1 MSTTIDE
8 RVVEMRF
15 DNKQF
20 ESNVS
25 TSMSTLKKLKE
36 SLKFTGATKGLEE
49 IDAASKRVNMSGL
62 GSAVDSVKA
71 KFSAMDVVAVTALAN
86 ITNQAV
92 NAGKRLISSLSV
104 DQISAGWN
112 KFGEKTTSVATL
124 VAQGNAIEDVNK
136 QLSLLNWFTDET
148 SYNFTDMVSNIAKF
162 TASGKGLEES
172 VTAMEGIAT
181 WAALSGQ
188 NAMTASRAMYQL
200 SQAMGAG
207 TMRREDYRSIQNAS
221 MDTME
226 FRENCIQA
234 AVALGTLKD
243 NGNGTYTS
251 MAKGAKK
258 TSFTIS
264 QFADNLTEGM
274 WLTSDVMMQ
283 VYTKYA
289 SAVNSIYEA
298 VEEKGFDNASQVLTE
313 IHDKADQ
320 LKTGTMTDAEAIDA
334 AIKELGYTLGD
345 GSLKFDHFGVK
356 AFEAAQQ
363 ARTFRDVID
372 SVKDAVSTGWMNTFE
387 KIFGDSEQATKM
399 WTMMANELWTTFAG
413 GGERRN
419 NILDQ
424 AMGSGWD
431 KLSERISDAGFEMDA
446 YESKVK
452 ELAKAGGADIDSLV
466 SKYGSLGDVFKNG
479 ALNVQYLKDA
489 LSGVGKKST
498 KVDAKA
504 LEGLDKIN
512 FSFTY
517 GHEGKNVERLQT
529 ALSAL
534 GYDLKKFGVNGK
546 FGSETYEA
554 LQKFQSDNGLK
565 VNGVV
570 DQKTLAALKEAVKTI
585 ETVGDASED
594 AKVNIDDLL
603 ESIARPSGRELL
615 FDTISNSLQLI
626 NGVLGAFR
634 DAWAEVFSEEGV
646 ASGLYNGLKAVK
658 EFTDGFFELDKEGNK
673 VLKNFDKLK
682 STFKGLISVL
692 DIVVSLVGGAVKF
705 VFQALGVVFGNFN
718 FNVLDATAGVGDFLV
733 MLSKTIKE
741 GEYIGKAF
749 GWLLKKVTTA
759 VKTLK
764 KWIGSLFGDI
774 KQSSAFRTIERA
786 SQKFSVALKLFREG
800 KIGVSELTVAVKKFL
815 GVINDAITPI
825 KNFTDTIRKWFEAFK
840 NLPSVQAFVKAV
852 NDISDAF
859 NKFFNGEI
867 DPAEFGVAL
876 GKALANLLKSI
887 PNIVKEV
894 ANGLWQTAKQI
905 ATDFLAGFQNGF
917 KTGIGGIINNIVEF
931 CLNFVSSFAE
941 ALGVQ
946 SPSWKAYQIVCDFF
960 QGAINAIGDML
971 GPVLK
976 ALEPVGEAIVKVFK
990 SFWSFI
996 TDENGDIEWGK
1007 LISGAITIESL
1018 LILSRFT
1025 KALDKFASAATSFS
1039 GIITGVTSLINELK
1053 LGIQR
1058 LSKSVARD
1066 FNMNALMKLAIAIGV
1081 LVASVVLIAKVG
1093 GDNYLSLWNAV
1104 GIIAALSIVL
1114 GILAI
1119 SLDKLAAVSIK
1130 WDKGPQIE
1138 GIKSGLIQIG
1148 IALLLV
1154 AAVVKV
1160 IGDMEPEQAKQGFK
1174 GLAAMTVGMIMFLKA
1189 IGEISAY
1196 AGDVSGFAKTMVGLG
1211 AAMLLMVIVIKM
1223 IAKLDPGDIIVGLA
1237 VMELFALFCIQ
1248 LGLANR
1254 AAGQYDS
1261 GSTFMKLAVSLGI
1274 MVFVMKMIR
1283 KLNPEDVI
1291 KGIVVMEAFSLMF
1304 IEMGIANRIAG
1315 SEAGKF
1321 GGTVASMSFSM
1332 LIMAGVLKILA
1343 KLDPADVDKGIHVM
1357 QKFLILLAEMI
1368 LISKIAG
1375 KETAKI
1381 ATNVIGM
1388 AIAIGLLVGVVYLLD
1403 QMKDVD
1409 MKKPLAVIAGLSACM
1424 AAMIWATRGASN
1436 VRQNII
1442 ALTTAVGVMAAAVV
1456 ALSFI
1461 EGKDLAK
1468 ATGALFS
1475 LMIAFALMTKMA
1487 SGISADD
1494 VSLKAVGWL
1503 LVLTGIVGIMT
1514 GIVIALSKLS
1524 DPKAAIANAAAVSLL
1539 VLTMAGVM
1547 RILSKTGDISKD
1559 VIKSLTPMILTV
1571 GAIAVILAILSS
1583 FPKAESMI
1591 ADAVALGILLNA
1603 LVSAMLIM
1611 GKAGKI
1617 SKTVSNQI
1625 GPLTLAIGG
1634 LAIVLGILSSFPK
1647 VESMITDAIALGI
1660 LLNAMATSMVIM
1672 GKAGRI
1678 SKTVTDQIGPMVFV
1692 IGGLAIVLGILSSFP
1707 KADSMIANAIALG
1720 ILLNALASAMVILG
1734 FVGPNAAN
1742 AVKPAM
1748 LMGVVLAEIA
1758 GVLVLLKI
1766 LDVSP
1771 SIETAASLS
1780 VLLLALSTACIIVSG
1795 IPSALAID
1803 GALGLAAFIGVMAA
1817 VVTAAGLLAK
1827 IPGFNDILADG
1838 GESLR
1843 LIGTAIGNFVGGIAG
1858 GVISGAGA
1866 AVISL
1871 LPTLGQALSEFMDGA
1886 QGFLDSASSVGSDV
1900 IKGAGYIAGAILAL
1914 SGAGFISGVLGM
1926 MSLGSGSLV
1935 GLGIQLAIFGLGA
1948 KKFTEAIDGIDSS
1961 SVEAAESMADMLL
1974 TLSKADLLSGITKI
1988 FGGQLDFSTMSANL
2002 ISFGEAVV
2010 SFSDTISG
2018 KIDVASVEAAT
2029 SAGNMLVALNEALP
2043 KKGGVVQKFF
2053 GESDLSEFATACSDF
2068 AECIF
2073 TINETLSQNDFEL
2086 QSDKI
2091 QKLTEAGMMFSDL
2104 NNAIPKNNGT
2114 LPKFLGT
2121 AELGAFGTA
2130 CSDFANCMFKINETL
2145 SQKDLKI
2152 QSDKL
2157 KQLTDAGDNFADLV
2171 NAIPKNKGTLPKFL
2185 GTAELGIFGEAC
2197 AAFATCMIGIN
2208 AAVSQEGFSVNLE
2221 AIDQLKQAGDKMNE
2235 LQGSL
2240 PKTGGGWEKI
2250 AGSQDIGD
2258 FGTKIGT
2265 FATAIVDF
2273 STNAAGLNTGAIGIA
2288 LSAAEQ
2294 IKEFISDLVG
2304 MDYSGVADFTG
2315 VGSGWA
2321 GADGPV
2327 YDIGKAISKLS
2338 SSLNGINTENITV
2351 ATDAAEKLKDLISG
2365 LVGFDTSGVELFKPE
2380 TIGTAIKSYSDNISD
2395 IDIEKIST
2403 SITCANRLKT
2413 FISGLIDLDSSGV
2426 ANFTPESIGDA
2437 LLAYNTQI
2445 DDIDNDKISS
2455 TITISNRL
2463 KTLISGLADLND
2475 SGVAKFKIVPIATNL
2490 KSYSASV
2497 AGVNASAVSSSV
2509 NAATELK
2516 TFIAGLAGLDTSG
2529 VETFEAAVASLSTL
2543 SIGPLVE
2550 SLSAASETMYTS
2562 GTAMIG
2568 MLVKAFNEG
2577 ASKVRISATKVVTTA
2592 KTRIE
2597 SEKGDFRTAGQTL
2610 ISSFASGLSSSDSTI
2625 SSNASAAAYNAVTGA
2640 RSHRSSMYTAGKYV
2654 LEGFINGLKDRDML
2668 HAIHDAGWKAGRL
2681 AVDSVNDGADNGSPS
2696 KATRQSGI
2704 YVGEGFVL
2712 GMESMYN
2719 NVRNSG
2725 TELGA
2730 SAIDGTRSAMSTLL
2744 DTLNTDMDMQPTIRP
2759 VVDLSDVRTGA
2770 AAVSGIFG
2778 NVQTVGVRSN
2788 LNAINLAMNSRSQNR
2803 GNDDIISA
2811 INKLGDGLANNRGDT
2826 YNFGDFTYD
2835 DGSNVANA
2843 VGELI
2848 RYAKIG
2854 RRV

>member
-148 SYNFTDMVSNIAKF
+148 SYNFTDMVANIAKF

-207 TMRREDYRSIQNAS
+207 VMRREDYRSIQNAS
-221 MDTME
+221 MDTKE

-419 NILDQ
+419 NVLDQ

-452 ELAKAGGADIDSLV
+452 ELAKAGGADIDGLV
-466 SKYGSLGDVFKNG
+466 SKYGSLEDVFKNG
-479 ALNVQYLKDA
+479 ALDTKYLKDA
-489 LSGVGKKST
+489 LSGLGKKST
-498 KVDAKA
+498 EASTEVASA
-504 LEGLDKIN
+504 IEKIKWQ
-512 FSFTY
+512 FAFGS
-517 GHEGKNVERLQT
+517 EGKSVENLQT
-529 ALSAL
+529 ALVGL
-534 GYDLKKFGVNGK
+534 GYNLDKHGVNGK
-546 FGSETYEA
+546 FGSET
-554 LQKFQSDNGLK
+554 Q
-565 VNGVV
+565 
-570 DQKTLAALKEAVKTI
+570 AALKAFQKDAGIAVTGIVDSKTLDALKKVATDVK
-585 ETVGDASED
+585 TVGDASED

-603 ESIARPSGRELL
+603 ESISRPSGRELL

-634 DAWAEVFSEEGV
+634 DAWAEIFSEEGV

-658 EFTDGFFELDKEGNK
+658 EFTDGFFELDEEGK
-673 VLKNFDKLK
+673 RVLKNVDKIK
-682 STFKGLISVL
+682 STFEGLIAVL
-692 DIVVSLVGGAVKF
+692 DIVASLIGGAVKF

-749 GWLLKKVTTA
+749 SWLLKKVTTA
-759 VKTLK
+759 VIALK

-774 KQSSAFRTIERA
+774 KKSSAFRTIEKA
-786 SQKFSVALKLFREG
+786 YQKFSVALKLFREG

-859 NKFFNGEI
+859 SKFFNGEI

-894 ANGLWQTAKQI
+894 ANSLWQTAKQI
-905 ATDFLAGFQNGF
+905 ATDFLAGFQNGL
-917 KTGIGGIINNIVEF
+917 KTGIGGIINSIVEF

-946 SPSWKAYQIVCDFF
+946 SPSWKAFQIMCDFI
-960 QGAINAIGDML
+960 QGAINGIKAML
-971 GPVLK
+971 GPLLK
-976 ALEPVGEAIVKVFK
+976 ALQPVGEAIVKVFK

-1018 LILSRFT
+1018 LILNRFT

-1053 LGIQR
+1053 LGIQS

-1066 FNMNALMKLAIAIGV
+1066 FNMNALMKLAIAIGI

-1104 GIIAALSIVL
+1104 GIIAALAVVL

-1119 SLDKLAAVSIK
+1119 SLDKLTAVSIK
-1130 WDKGPQIE
+1130 WDKGPQLE

-1174 GLAAMTVGMIMFLKA
+1174 GLAAMTVGMIIFLKA
-1189 IGEISAY
+1189 IGEISTY

-1332 LIMAGVLKILA
+1332 LLMAGVLKILA
-1343 KLDPADVDKGIHVM
+1343 KLDPTVVDKGIRVM
-1357 QKFLILLAEMI
+1357 QKFLVLLAEMI
-1368 LISKIAG
+1368 LISRMAG

-1442 ALTTAVGVMAAAVV
+1442 ALTTTIGVMAAAVV

-1487 SGISADD
+1487 SGISAEKINKKD
-1494 VSLKAVGWL
+1494 VGWL
-1503 LVLTGIVGIMT
+1503 IVLTGIVAIMAGI
-1514 GIVIALSKLS
+1514 IIALSKLS

-1539 VLTMAGVM
+1539 LLTMAGVM

-1559 VIKSLTPMILTV
+1559 VIKNLTPMILTV

-1603 LVSAMLIM
+1603 LASAMLIM

-1625 GPLTLAIGG
+1625 APLTLAIGG

-1647 VESMITDAIALGI
+1647 AESMITNAIALGI

-1678 SKTVTDQIGPMVFV
+1678 SKTVTDQIGPMVFA

-1734 FVGPNAAN
+1734 FVGPNTAM

-1748 LMGVVLAEIA
+1748 LMGVVLGEIA
-1758 GVLVLLKI
+1758 GVLILLKG
-1766 LDVSP
+1766 LDVNP
-1771 SIETAASLS
+1771 SIETALSLS
-1780 VLLLALSTACIIVSG
+1780 MLLIALSAACRIVSRV
-1795 IPSALAID
+1795 PSALAFD
-1803 GALGLAAFIGVMAA
+1803 GAVGLALFVGAMAA
-1817 VVTAAGLLAK
+1817 VVAALGHIYSDATNLVKGVEAL
-1827 IPGFNDILADG
+1827 G
-1838 GESLR
+1838 
-1843 LIGTAIGNFVGGIAG
+1843 LIGKAIGNFVGGIAG

-1866 AVISL
+1866 AIISL
-1871 LPTLGQALSEFMDGA
+1871 LPTLGQALSDFMDGA

-1935 GLGIQLAIFGLGA
+1935 GLGVQLAIFGLGA

-1988 FGGQLDFSTMSANL
+1988 FGGQLDFSTMSENL
-2002 ISFGEAVV
+2002 VSFGEAAV

-2043 KKGGVVQKFF
+2043 KKGGVAQKFF

-2091 QKLTEAGMMFSDL
+2091 QRLTEAGMMFSDL

-2171 NAIPKNKGTLPKFL
+2171 NAIPKNEGALPKFL
-2185 GTAELGIFGEAC
+2185 GTAELGTFGEAC
-2197 AAFATCMIGIN
+2197 AAFATCMIGVN
-2208 AAVSQEGFSVNLE
+2208 AAVSQDGFSVNLE
-2221 AIDQLKQAGDKMNE
+2221 AIDRLKQAGDKMNE
-2235 LQGSL
+2235 LQDSL
-2240 PKTGGGWEKI
+2240 PKTGGWWQEV

-2273 STNAAGLNTGAIGIA
+2273 STNASNLNTGAIDTA
-2288 LSAAEQ
+2288 LSTAE
-2294 IKEFISDLVG
+2294 KMKDLLTSLVG
-2304 MDYSGVADFTG
+2304 IDYSGVASFTG
-2315 VGSGWA
+2315 VGTGGF
-2321 GADGPV
+2321 GADGPIYKV
-2327 YDIGKAISKLS
+2327 GKAITAFSTELD
-2338 SSLNGINTENITV
+2338 GINTESINFTVNAATRLKTLIT
-2351 ATDAAEKLKDLISG
+2351 G
-2365 LVGFDTSGVELFKPE
+2365 LVGLDTSGVKNFNPKP
-2380 TIGTAIKSYSDNISD
+2380 IGTAIKGYSDQISEVD
-2395 IDIEKIST
+2395 IGTVSSSISV
-2403 SITCANRLKT
+2403 AYRLKSL
-2413 FISGLIDLDSSGV
+2413 ISSLSGLD
-2426 ANFTPESIGDA
+2426 
-2437 LLAYNTQI
+2437 
-2445 DDIDNDKISS
+2445 
-2455 TITISNRL
+2455 
-2463 KTLISGLADLND
+2463 D

-2490 KSYSASV
+2490 KSYSTSV

-2509 NAATELK
+2509 NAATKLK
-2516 TFIAGLAGLDTSG
+2516 TFIADLAGLDTSG
-2529 VETFEAAVASLSTL
+2529 VETFKAAVASLSTL

-2550 SLSAASETMYTS
+2550 SLSVASGSLYTS

-2592 KTRIE
+2592 KTSIE
-2597 SEKGDFRTAGQTL
+2597 SEKDDFRTAGQTL
-2610 ISSFASGLSSSDSTI
+2610 ISSFASGLSSSNSTI
-2625 SSNASAAAYNAVTGA
+2625 SSNASTAAYNAVTGA
-2640 RSHRSSMYTAGKYV
+2640 RSQRSNMYRAGVYV
-2654 LEGFINGLKDRDML
+2654 LEGFKNGLKDPDML
-2668 HAIHDAGWKAGRL
+2668 HAISDAGWKAGKL
-2681 AVDSVNDGADNGSPS
+2681 AVDSVNAGAKNGSPS

-2719 NVRNSG
+2719 NVRKSG

-2730 SAIDGTRSAMSTLL
+2730 SAINGTRSTMTTLL

>member
-86 ITNQAV
+86 ITNSAV

-207 TMRREDYRSIQNAS
+207 VMRREDYRSIQNAS
-221 MDTME
+221 MDTKE

-251 MAKGAKK
+251 MAAGAKK

-289 SAVNSIYEA
+289 SAVNAIYEA

-320 LKTGTMTDAEAIDA
+320 LKTGAMTDAEAIDA
-334 AIKELGYTLGD
+334 AIKELGYTLED
-345 GSLKFDHFGVK
+345 GSLKFNHFGVK

-479 ALNVQYLKDA
+479 ALDTKYLKDA
-489 LSGVGKKST
+489 LSGLGKKST
-498 KVDAKA
+498 DDA
-504 LEGLDKIN
+504 
-512 FSFTY
+512 
-517 GHEGKNVERLQT
+517 
-529 ALSAL
+529 
-534 GYDLKKFGVNGK
+534 LKKVA
-546 FGSETYEA
+546 T
-554 LQKFQSDNGLK
+554 D
-565 VNGVV
+565 
-570 DQKTLAALKEAVKTI
+570 VKTA
-585 ETVGDASED
+585 GDASED

-603 ESIARPSGRELL
+603 ESISRPSGRELL

-658 EFTDGFFELDKEGNK
+658 EFTDGLFELDEEGNRVIK
-673 VLKNFDKLK
+673 SFDKIK
-682 STFKGLISVL
+682 STFKGLIAVL

-705 VFQALGVVFGNFN
+705 VFQTLGVIFGNFN
-718 FNVLDATAGVGDFLV
+718 LSILDATAGVGDFLV
-733 MLSKTIKE
+733 MLSDKIKE

-749 GWLLKKVTTA
+749 SWLLGKVTTA
-759 VKTLK
+759 VKDLK
-764 KWIGSLFGDI
+764 KWIGSLFGDV
-774 KQSSAFRTIERA
+774 KKSSAFRTIERA
-786 SQKFSVALKLFREG
+786 YQKFSVALKLFRES

-815 GVINDAITPI
+815 GVINDTITPI
-825 KNFTDTIRKWFEAFK
+825 KNFTDTISKWFEAFK

-859 NKFFNGEI
+859 SKFFNGEI
-867 DPAEFGVAL
+867 DPAEFGAAL

-905 ATDFLAGFQNGF
+905 ATDFLAGFQNGL
-917 KTGIGGIINNIVEF
+917 KTGIGGIISNIVEF

-946 SPSWKAYQIVCDFF
+946 SPSWKAFQIMCDFI
-960 QGAINAIGDML
+960 QGAINGIKAML
-971 GPVLK
+971 GPLLK
-976 ALEPVGEAIVKVFK
+976 ALQPVGEAIVKVFK

-1018 LILSRFT
+1018 LILNRFT

-1039 GIITGVTSLINELK
+1039 GIITGVTNLINELK
-1053 LGIQR
+1053 LEIQR

-1066 FNMNALMKLAIAIGV
+1066 FNMNALMKLAIALGI

-1093 GDNYLSLWNAV
+1093 EDDYLSLWNAV
-1104 GIIAALSIVL
+1104 GIIGALAIIL

-1119 SLDKLAAVSIK
+1119 AMDKLAAVSIK
-1130 WDKGPQIE
+1130 WDKGPQLE

-1160 IGDMEPEQAKQGFK
+1160 IGGMDPEQAKQGFI
-1174 GLAAMTVGMIMFLKA
+1174 GLASMTVGMIIFLKA
-1189 IGEISAY
+1189 IGGISTY
-1196 AGDVSGFAKTMVGLG
+1196 AGDVSGFAKTLTGLG
-1211 AAMLLMVIVIKM
+1211 AAMLLMAVVIKIIGKM
-1223 IAKLDPGDIIVGLA
+1223 DPYDLVIGVV
-1237 VMELFALFCIQ
+1237 VMEALTLFCIQ
-1248 LGLANR
+1248 MAWANR
-1254 AAGQYDS
+1254 VAGQYDD
-1261 GSTFMKLAVSLGI
+1261 GSMFLKLATSLGI
-1274 MVFVMKMIR
+1274 LVIVMKMIR
-1283 KLNPEDVI
+1283 KLNPDDII
-1291 KGIVVMEAFSLMF
+1291 KGVIVMQTFAILL
-1304 IEMGIANRIAG
+1304 IEMAVANRIAG
-1315 SEAGKF
+1315 GEVGKF
-1321 GGTVASMSFSM
+1321 SSVVMSMSFSM
-1332 LIMAGVLKILA
+1332 LLMVGVLKILA
-1343 KLDPADVDKGIHVM
+1343 KLDPADVYKGIHVM

-1381 ATNVIGM
+1381 ATNIIGM
-1388 AIAIGLLVGVVYLLD
+1388 AIAIGILVGVVYLLD

-1424 AAMIWATRGASN
+1424 TAMIWATRGASN

-1461 EGKDLAK
+1461 EGQDLAK

-1503 LVLTGIVGIMT
+1503 IVLTGIVGIMT

-1559 VIKSLTPMILTV
+1559 VIKNLTPMILTV

-1591 ADAVALGILLNA
+1591 ADAVALGILLNSMA
-1603 LVSAMLIM
+1603 SAML
-1611 GKAGKI
+1611 
-1617 SKTVSNQI
+1617 
-1625 GPLTLAIGG
+1625 
-1634 LAIVLGILSSFPK
+1634 
-1647 VESMITDAIALGI
+1647 
-1660 LLNAMATSMVIM
+1660 IM

-1678 SKTVTDQIGPMVFV
+1678 SKTVTDQIGPMVFAIGGLAIV
-1692 IGGLAIVLGILSSFP
+1692 LGILSSFPKAESMIADAIALGILLNAMAAAIVIMGKAGRVSKTVTDQTGSMVFAIGGLAIVLGILSSFP
-1707 KADSMIANAIALG
+1707 KADSMITNAVALG

-1734 FVGPNAAN
+1734 FVGPNAAM

-1748 LMGVVLAEIA
+1748 LMGVVLGEIA
-1758 GVLVLLKI
+1758 GVLILLKV
-1766 LDVSP
+1766 LDVNP
-1771 SIETAASLS
+1771 SIETAVSLS
-1780 VLLLALSTACIIVSG
+1780 MLLLALSAACLIASRV
-1795 IPSALAID
+1795 PSALAID
-1803 GALGLAAFIGVMAA
+1803 GALGLAAFIGVIAA

-1827 IPGFNDILADG
+1827 IPGSNDILADG
-1838 GESLR
+1838 GESLS

-1871 LPTLGQALSEFMDGA
+1871 LPTLGQALSDFMDGV
-1886 QGFLDSASSVGSDV
+1886 QGFLDSASRVGSDA
-1900 IKGAGYIAGAILAL
+1900 IKGAGYIAGTILAL

-1935 GLGIQLAIFGLGA
+1935 GLGIQLAVFGLGA

-1988 FGGQLDFSTMSANL
+1988 FGGQLDFSTMSENL
-2002 ISFGEAVV
+2002 VSFGEAVV

-2029 SAGNMLVALNEALP
+2029 SAGNMLVALNKSLP
-2043 KKGGVVQKFF
+2043 RSGGWVQDIIGEKNFDKFT
-2053 GESDLSEFATACSDF
+2053 TACTSF
-2068 AECIF
+2068 AACILS
-2073 TINETLSQNDFEL
+2073 INAVLSQNGFEI
-2086 QSDKI
+2086 QSEKI
-2091 QKLTEAGMMFSDL
+2091 EQLTKAGTQFSDL
-2104 NNAIPKNNGT
+2104 NNALPRSGGIVQDYIGEQDLAVFGSACVAFAGCILSINDYLNSNNI
-2114 LPKFLGT
+2114 
-2121 AELGAFGTA
+2121 
-2130 CSDFANCMFKINETL
+2130 KID
-2145 SQKDLKI
+2145 SKKI
-2152 QSDKL
+2152 A
-2157 KQLTDAGDNFADLV
+2157 QLTEAGEQFSDLN
-2171 NAIPKNKGTLPKFL
+2171 NALPRA
-2185 GTAELGIFGEAC
+2185 GGIAQDLAGEQDLTVFGEAC
-2197 AAFATCMIGIN
+2197 AAFATCMIGVN
-2208 AAVSQEGFSVNLE
+2208 SAVSQEGFSVNLE

-2235 LQGSL
+2235 LQDSL
-2240 PKTGGGWEKI
+2240 PKTGGWWQEI

-2327 YDIGKAISKLS
+2327 YDIGKAISKFS
-2338 SSLNGINTENITV
+2338 SSLNGINTENIAV

-2380 TIGTAIKSYSDNISD
+2380 TIGTEIKAYSDKVAEINTENVSA
-2395 IDIEKIST
+2395 
-2403 SITCANRLKT
+2403 SIT
-2413 FISGLIDLDSSGV
+2413 
-2426 ANFTPESIGDA
+2426 
-2437 LLAYNTQI
+2437 
-2445 DDIDNDKISS
+2445 
-2455 TITISNRL
+2455 
-2463 KTLISGLADLND
+2463 
-2475 SGVAKFKIVPIATNL
+2475 
-2490 KSYSASV
+2490 SASR
-2497 AGVNASAVSSSV
+2497 
-2509 NAATELK
+2509 LK
-2516 TFIAGLAGLDTSG
+2516 TFIAGLAGLNTSGISLFTPTPIGSAIKEYSDKVVDIDTGKVSVSISMANKLKTLISELSGLDNSGVSKFTPGPIGTNLKSYSDSVSGFNSGSVLSSVNSAYKLREFIAGLVGLDTSG
-2529 VETFEAAVASLSTL
+2529 VETFKAAIAELSTL
-2543 SIGPLVE
+2543 NIATLVE
-2550 SLSAASETMYTS
+2550 SLAAASETMYSS
-2562 GTAMIG
+2562 GSQMIG
-2568 MLVKAFNEG
+2568 MLAKAFNEG
-2577 ASKVRISATKVVTTA
+2577 ATKVRTSATKVVTTA
-2592 KTRIE
+2592 KTTIA
-2597 SEKGDFRTAGQTL
+2597 SKKGDFTTAGRALVT
-2610 ISSFASGLSSSDSTI
+2610 SFASGI
-2625 SSNASAAAYNAVTGA
+2625 SNASSTASSSAGTMAHNAGVNASNSGYSKFYNAGAYCVKGFAYGIEVNTYIAEQAAYKMGEKAA
-2640 RSHRSSMYTAGKYV
+2640 QAAER
-2654 LEGFINGLKDRDML
+2654 
-2668 HAIHDAGWKAGRL
+2668 AI
-2681 AVDSVNDGADNGSPS
+2681 DSNSPS
-2696 KATRQSGI
+2696 KVFMKIGAYVPQGFAIGIGSLSDKVDGAAT
-2704 YVGEGFVL
+2704 E
-2712 GMESMYN
+2712 MAK
-2719 NVRNSG
+2719 
-2725 TELGA
+2725 T
-2730 SAIDGTRSAMSTLL
+2730 AIDGTRSAMSALL

-2811 INKLGDGLANNRGDT
+2811 INKLGDGLANSRGDT

>member
-148 SYNFTDMVSNIAKF
+148 SYNFTDMVANIAKF

-207 TMRREDYRSIQNAS
+207 VMRREDYRSIQNAS
-221 MDTME
+221 MDTKE

-251 MAKGAKK
+251 MAAGAKK

-334 AIKELGYTLGD
+334 AIKELGYTLED

-431 KLSERISDAGFEMDA
+431 KLSERISDAGIEMDA

-452 ELAKAGGADIDSLV
+452 EIAKAGGDDIDGLI

-479 ALNVQYLKDA
+479 ELNVQYLKDA
-489 LSGVGKKST
+489 LSGLGKKST
-498 KVDAKA
+498 KVDTKA

-512 FSFTY
+512 FQFTY

-570 DQKTLAALKEAVKTI
+570 DPKTLAALKEAVKTI
-585 ETVGDASED
+585 ETVGDVSED
-594 AKVNIDDLL
+594 TKVNIDDLL

-658 EFTDGFFELDKEGNK
+658 EFTDGFFELDKEGNR
-673 VLKNFDKLK
+673 VLKNVDKIK
-682 STFKGLISVL
+682 STFEGLIAVL
-692 DIVVSLVGGAVKF
+692 DIVASLIGGAVKF

-749 GWLLKKVTTA
+749 GWLLGKVTTA

-764 KWIGSLFGDI
+764 KWIGSLFRDI
-774 KQSSAFRTIERA
+774 KKSSTFRTIERA
-786 SQKFSVALKLFREG
+786 YQKFSVALKLFRKG

-815 GVINDAITPI
+815 GVINDTIAPI
-825 KNFTDTIRKWFEAFK
+825 KNFTNTISKWFEAFK

-852 NDISDAF
+852 NGISDAF
-859 NKFFNGEI
+859 SKFFNGEI
-867 DPAEFGVAL
+867 DPAEFGAAL

-894 ANGLWQTAKQI
+894 TNDLWQTAKQI
-905 ATDFLAGFQNGF
+905 ATDFLAGFQNGL

-946 SPSWKAYQIVCDFF
+946 SPSWKAFQIMCDFF
-960 QGAINAIGDML
+960 QGAINGIKAML

-976 ALEPVGEAIVKVFK
+976 ALQPVGEAIVKVFK

-1018 LILSRFT
+1018 LILNRFT

-1039 GIITGVTSLINELK
+1039 GIITGVTNLINELK

-1066 FNMNALMKLAIAIGV
+1066 FNMNALMKLAIAIGI

-1093 GDNYLSLWNAV
+1093 EDDYLSLWNAV
-1104 GIIAALSIVL
+1104 GIIGA
-1114 GILAI
+1114 LAI
-1119 SLDKLAAVSIK
+1119 ILGVLAVSMDRLAAVSIK
-1130 WDKGPQIE
+1130 WDKGPQLE

-1154 AAVVKV
+1154 AAVVKA
-1160 IGDMEPEQAKQGFK
+1160 IGGMKPEQAKQGFI
-1174 GLAAMTVGMIMFLKA
+1174 GLAAMTVGMIIFLKA
-1189 IGEISAY
+1189 IGGISTY
-1196 AGDVSGFAKTMVGLG
+1196 AGDVSGFAKTLTGLG
-1211 AAMLLMVIVIKM
+1211 AAMLLMAVVIKIIGKM
-1223 IAKLDPGDIIVGLA
+1223 DPYDLVVGVV
-1237 VMELFALFCIQ
+1237 VMEALTLFCIQ
-1248 LGLANR
+1248 MAWANR
-1254 AAGQYDS
+1254 VAGQYDD
-1261 GSTFMKLAVSLGI
+1261 GSMFLKLAISLGI
-1274 MVFVMKMIR
+1274 LVIVMKMIR
-1283 KLNPEDVI
+1283 KLSPDDII
-1291 KGIVVMEAFSLMF
+1291 KGVVVMQTFAILLT
-1304 IEMGIANRIAG
+1304 EMAVANRIAG
-1315 SEAGKF
+1315 GEVGKF
-1321 GGTVASMSFSM
+1321 SSIVMSMSFSM
-1332 LIMAGVLKILA
+1332 LLMAGVLKILA
-1343 KLDPADVDKGIHVM
+1343 KLDPADVDKGIRVM
-1357 QKFLILLAEMI
+1357 QKFLVLLAEMI

-1424 AAMIWATRGASN
+1424 SAMIWATRGASN

-1442 ALTTAVGVMAAAVV
+1442 ALTTTVGVMAAAVV

-1461 EGKDLAK
+1461 KGKDLAK

-1487 SGISADD
+1487 SGISAED
-1494 VSLKAVGWL
+1494 VSIKAVGWL
-1503 LVLTGIVGIMT
+1503 IVLTGIVGIMT

-1539 VLTMAGVM
+1539 LLAMAGVM

-1559 VIKSLTPMILTV
+1559 VIKNLTPMILTV
-1571 GAIAVILAILSS
+1571 GGLAIVLGILSS

-1591 ADAVALGILLNA
+1591 ADAVALGILLNSMA
-1603 LVSAMLIM
+1603 SAMLIM

-1625 GPLTLAIGG
+1625 GPMVFAIGG
-1634 LAIVLGILSSFPK
+1634 LAIVL
-1647 VESMITDAIALGI
+1647 
-1660 LLNAMATSMVIM
+1660 
-1672 GKAGRI
+1672 
-1678 SKTVTDQIGPMVFV
+1678 
-1692 IGGLAIVLGILSSFP
+1692 GGLAIVLGILSSFP

-1720 ILLNALASAMVILG
+1720 ILLNAMA
-1734 FVGPNAAN
+1734 F
-1742 AVKPAM
+1742 
-1748 LMGVVLAEIA
+1748 
-1758 GVLVLLKI
+1758 
-1766 LDVSP
+1766 
-1771 SIETAASLS
+1771 
-1780 VLLLALSTACIIVSG
+1780 ACKIVSKIDFVAAKKG
-1795 IPSALAID
+1795 AMGLAIFL
-1803 GALGLAAFIGVMAA
+1803 GIMSLVVAALGAIYSDTTNLVKGVEA
-1817 VVTAAGLLAK
+1817 
-1827 IPGFNDILADG
+1827 
-1838 GESLR
+1838 LR
-1843 LIGTAIGNFVGGIAG
+1843 LIGQAIGNFVGEIVG

-1866 AVISL
+1866 AIISL
-1871 LPTLGQALSEFMDGA
+1871 LPSLGEALSDFS
-1886 QGFLDSASSVGSDV
+1886 DSISNIGSDA

-1926 MSLGSGSLV
+1926 MSLGSGSLI
-1935 GLGIQLAIFGLGA
+1935 GLGVQLAVFGLGA

-1974 TLSKADLLSGITKI
+1974 ALSKADLLSGITKI

-2002 ISFGEAVV
+2002 VSFGEAVV

-2043 KKGGVVQKFF
+2043 KKGGIVQKFF

-2068 AECIF
+2068 AECIL

-2091 QKLTEAGMMFSDL
+2091 QKLTEAGIMFSDL

-2121 AELGAFGTA
+2121 AELGTFGTA
-2130 CSDFANCMFKINETL
+2130 CSDFANCMFKINEAL

-2171 NAIPKNKGTLPKFL
+2171 NAIPKNEGTLPKFL
-2185 GTAELGIFGEAC
+2185 GTAELGTFGEAC
-2197 AAFATCMIGIN
+2197 AAFATCMIGVN
-2208 AAVSQEGFSVNLE
+2208 AAVNQEGFSVNLE
-2221 AIDQLKQAGDKMNE
+2221 AIEQLKQAGDKMNE
-2235 LQGSL
+2235 LQDSL
-2240 PKTGGGWEKI
+2240 PKTGGWWEEI
-2250 AGSQDIGD
+2250 AGSKDIGD

-2273 STNAAGLNTGAIGIA
+2273 STNAAGLNTGAIDIA

-2315 VGSGWA
+2315 VGGGWP

-2327 YDIGKAISKLS
+2327 YDIGKAISKFS

-2403 SITCANRLKT
+2403 SITCANSLKT

-2426 ANFTPESIGDA
+2426 ANFTPESIGGA
-2437 LLAYNTQI
+2437 LLAYNAQI
-2445 DDIDNDKISS
+2445 AGIDNAKISS
-2455 TITISNRL
+2455 TIAISNRL
-2463 KTLISGLADLND
+2463 KTLISELADLND

-2497 AGVNASAVSSSV
+2497 SGVNESAVSSSV
-2509 NAATELK
+2509 SAATKLK
-2516 TFIAGLAGLDTSG
+2516 TFIADLAGLDTSG
-2529 VETFEAAVASLSTL
+2529 VETFKAAVASLSTVN
-2543 SIGPLVE
+2543 IEPLVE
-2550 SLSAASETMYTS
+2550 SLSTASETMFTS
-2562 GTAMIG
+2562 GATMIG

-2577 ASKVRISATKVVTTA
+2577 TSKVSTSATKVVTTA
-2592 KTRIE
+2592 KTKIE
-2597 SEKGDFRTAGQTL
+2597 SKKGDFRTAGQTL
-2610 ISSFASGLSSSDSTI
+2610 ISSFASGLSSNNSTI
-2625 SSNASAAAYNAVTGA
+2625 SSDASTAAYNAVTGA
-2640 RSHRSSMYTAGKYV
+2640 RSHRSSMYQAGVYV
-2654 LEGFINGLKDRDML
+2654 LEGFKGGLKDPDML
-2668 HAIHDAGWKAGRL
+2668 KEIYYAGWHAGRE
-2681 AVDSVNDGADNGSPS
+2681 AVDGVNAGAKNGSPS

-2712 GMESMYN
+2712 GLESMYSS
-2719 NVRNSG
+2719 VRDSG

-2803 GNDDIISA
+2803 SNDDIISA

>member
-1 MSTTIDE
+1 MSATIDE

-49 IDAASKRVNMSGL
+49 VDAASKRVNMSGL

-148 SYNFTDMVSNIAKF
+148 SYNFTDMVANIAKF
-162 TASGKGLEES
+162 TASGKGLGES

-207 TMRREDYRSIQNAS
+207 VMRREDYRSIQNAS
-221 MDTME
+221 MDTKE

-251 MAKGAKK
+251 MAAGAKK

-289 SAVNSIYEA
+289 SAVNAIYEA

-320 LKTGTMTDAEAIDA
+320 LKTGAMTDAEAIDA
-334 AIKELGYTLGD
+334 AIKELGYTLED

-372 SVKDAVSTGWMNTFE
+372 SVKDAVSTGWMSTFE

-431 KLSERISDAGFEMDA
+431 KLSERISDAGIEMDA

-452 ELAKAGGADIDSLV
+452 ELAKAGGADIDGLI

-479 ALNVQYLKDA
+479 ALNAQYLKDA

-512 FSFTY
+512 FQFTY

-570 DQKTLAALKEAVKTI
+570 DPTTLAALKEAVKTI

-603 ESIARPSGRELL
+603 ESISRPSGRELL

-646 ASGLYNGLKAVK
+646 ASGLYNGFKAVK
-658 EFTDGFFELDKEGNK
+658 EFTDGFFELDKEGNR

-733 MLSKTIKE
+733 MLSETIKE
-741 GEYIGKAF
+741 GEHIGKAF
-749 GWLLKKVTTA
+749 SWLLGKVTTA
-759 VKTLK
+759 VKDLK
-764 KWIGSLFGDI
+764 KWIGSLFGDV
-774 KQSSAFRTIERA
+774 KKSSAFRTIERA
-786 SQKFSVALKLFREG
+786 YQKFPIALKLFREG
-800 KIGVSELTVAVKKFL
+800 KIGVSELTVAVKKIL

-859 NKFFNGEI
+859 SKFFNGEI

-894 ANGLWQTAKQI
+894 TNGLWQTAKQI
-905 ATDFLAGFQNGF
+905 ATDFLAGFQNGL

-946 SPSWKAYQIVCDFF
+946 SPSWKAFQIMCDFF
-960 QGAINAIGDML
+960 QGAINGIKAML
-971 GPVLK
+971 GPILK
-976 ALEPVGEAIVKVFK
+976 ALQPVGEAIVKVFK

-1018 LILSRFT
+1018 LILNRFT

-1039 GIITGVTSLINELK
+1039 GIITGVKSLIDELK

-1058 LSKSVARD
+1058 LSESVARD
-1066 FNMNALMKLAIAIGV
+1066 FNMNALMKLAIAIGI

-1093 GDNYLSLWNAV
+1093 GDDYLSLWNAV

-1174 GLAAMTVGMIMFLKA
+1174 GLAAMTVGMIIFLKA
-1189 IGEISAY
+1189 IGEISTY

-1315 SEAGKF
+1315 SEAGNF

-1357 QKFLILLAEMI
+1357 QKFLVLLAEMI
-1368 LISKIAG
+1368 LISRMAG

-1381 ATNVIGM
+1381 TANVIGM

-1424 AAMIWATRGASN
+1424 TAMIWATRGASN

-1456 ALSFI
+1456 ALSFV

-1487 SGISADD
+1487 SGISAEK
-1494 VSLKAVGWL
+1494 VSIKAVGWL

-1559 VIKSLTPMILTV
+1559 VIKNLTPMILTV

-1591 ADAVALGILLNA
+1591 ADAVALSILLNSMA
-1603 LVSAMLIM
+1603 SAMLIM
-1611 GKAGKI
+1611 GKAGRI

-1647 VESMITDAIALGI
+1647 AESMITDAIALGI
-1660 LLNAMATSMVIM
+1660 LLNAMATSMAIM

-1678 SKTVTDQIGPMVFV
+1678 SKTVIDQIGPMVFV

-1720 ILLNALASAMVILG
+1720 ILLNAMA
-1734 FVGPNAAN
+1734 F
-1742 AVKPAM
+1742 
-1748 LMGVVLAEIA
+1748 
-1758 GVLVLLKI
+1758 
-1766 LDVSP
+1766 
-1771 SIETAASLS
+1771 
-1780 VLLLALSTACIIVSG
+1780 ACKIVSKIDFVAAKKG
-1795 IPSALAID
+1795 AMGLAIFL
-1803 GALGLAAFIGVMAA
+1803 GIMSLVVAALGAIYSDTTNLVKGVEA
-1817 VVTAAGLLAK
+1817 
-1827 IPGFNDILADG
+1827 
-1838 GESLR
+1838 LR
-1843 LIGTAIGNFVGGIAG
+1843 LIGQAIGNFVGEIVG

-1866 AVISL
+1866 AIISL
-1871 LPTLGQALSEFMDGA
+1871 LPSLGEVLSDFS
-1886 QGFLDSASSVGSDV
+1886 DSISNIGSDV

-1935 GLGIQLAIFGLGA
+1935 GLGVQLAVFGLGA

-1988 FGGQLDFSTMSANL
+1988 FGGQLDFSTMSENL
-2002 ISFGEAVV
+2002 VSFGEAVV

-2130 CSDFANCMFKINETL
+2130 CSDFASCMFKINETL

-2171 NAIPKNKGTLPKFL
+2171 NAIPKNEGTLPKFL
-2185 GTAELGIFGEAC
+2185 GTAELGTFGEAC
-2197 AAFATCMIGIN
+2197 AAFAACMIGVN

-2240 PKTGGGWEKI
+2240 PKTGGWWEEI

-2273 STNAAGLNTGAIGIA
+2273 STNAAGLNTGAIDIA

-2327 YDIGKAISKLS
+2327 YDIGKAISKFS

-2395 IDIEKIST
+2395 IDIGKIST

-2413 FISGLIDLDSSGV
+2413 
-2426 ANFTPESIGDA
+2426 
-2437 LLAYNTQI
+2437 
-2445 DDIDNDKISS
+2445 
-2455 TITISNRL
+2455 
-2463 KTLISGLADLND
+2463 LISGLADLDD

-2509 NAATELK
+2509 SAATKLK
-2516 TFIAGLAGLDTSG
+2516 TFIAGLVELDTSG
-2529 VETFEAAVASLSTL
+2529 VETFKAAVASLSTL
-2543 SIGPLVE
+2543 SIGPLLE
-2550 SLSAASETMYTS
+2550 SLSAASESMYTS

-2568 MLVKAFNEG
+2568 MLAKAFNEG
-2577 ASKVRISATKVVTTA
+2577 VSKVSTSATKVVTNA
-2592 KTRIE
+2592 KTKIV
-2597 SEKGDFRTAGQTL
+2597 SKKGDFGAAGRTL
-2610 ISSFASGLSSSDSTI
+2610 ISSFASGLSSSDSMI
-2625 SSNASAAAYNAVTGA
+2625 SSNASGAANNAVTGA
-2640 RSHRSSMYTAGKYV
+2640 RSHYSSMFTAGQYV
-2654 LEGFINGLKDRDML
+2654 LRGFINGLKDRDLL
-2668 HAIHDAGWKAGRL
+2668 HDIYDAGWKAGKE
-2681 AVDSVNDGADNGSPS
+2681 AVDGVNDGAHNGSPS

-2712 GMESMYN
+2712 GIESMCDS
-2719 NVRNSG
+2719 VRDSG

-2730 SAIDGTRSAMSTLL
+2730 SAIDGTRSAMTTLL
-2744 DTLNTDMDMQPTIRP
+2744 DTLNTDVDMQPTIRP

>member
-25 TSMSTLKKLKE
+25 TSMSTLKKLKK

-49 IDAASKRVNMSGL
+49 IDTASKRVNMSGL

-148 SYNFTDMVSNIAKF
+148 SYNFTDMVANIAKF

-207 TMRREDYRSIQNAS
+207 VMRREDYRSIQNAS
-221 MDTME
+221 MDTKE
-226 FRENCIQA
+226 FRENCIEA
-234 AVALGTLKD
+234 AIALGTLKD

-251 MAKGAKK
+251 MAAGAKK

-264 QFADNLTEGM
+264 QFADNLTDGM

-289 SAVNSIYEA
+289 SAVNAIYEA
-298 VEEKGFDNASQVLTE
+298 VEDKGFDNASQVLTE

-320 LKTGTMTDAEAIDA
+320 LKDGVMTDEEAIDA
-334 AIKELGYTLGD
+334 AIKELGYTLED

-431 KLSERISDAGFEMDA
+431 KLSERISDAGIEMDA

-452 ELAKAGGADIDSLV
+452 EIAKAGGADIDGLI

-479 ALNVQYLKDA
+479 ALNAQYLKD
-489 LSGVGKKST
+489 
-498 KVDAKA
+498 
-504 LEGLDKIN
+504 
-512 FSFTY
+512 
-517 GHEGKNVERLQT
+517 
-529 ALSAL
+529 
-534 GYDLKKFGVNGK
+534 
-546 FGSETYEA
+546 
-554 LQKFQSDNGLK
+554 
-565 VNGVV
+565 
-570 DQKTLAALKEAVKTI
+570 AVKTI

-603 ESIARPSGRELL
+603 ESISRPSGRELL

-658 EFTDGFFELDKEGNK
+658 EFTDGFFELDKEGNR

-705 VFQALGVVFGNFN
+705 VFQTLGVIFGNFN
-718 FNVLDATAGVGDFLV
+718 LSILDATAGVGDFLV
-733 MLSKTIKE
+733 MLSDKIKE

-749 GWLLKKVTTA
+749 SWLLGKVTTA
-759 VKTLK
+759 VIALK

-774 KQSSAFRTIERA
+774 KKSSAFRTIERA
-786 SQKFSVALKLFREG
+786 YQKFSAALELFREG

-815 GVINDAITPI
+815 GVINDTITPI
-825 KNFTDTIRKWFEAFK
+825 KNFADTISKWFEAFK

-859 NKFFNGEI
+859 SKFFNGKI

-876 GKALANLLKSI
+876 GKALANFLKSI

-905 ATDFLAGFQNGF
+905 ATDFLAGFQNGLT
-917 KTGIGGIINNIVEF
+917 TGIGGIINNIVEF

-946 SPSWKAYQIVCDFF
+946 SPSWKAFQIMCDFI
-960 QGAINAIGDML
+960 QGAINGIKAML
-971 GPVLK
+971 GPLLK
-976 ALEPVGEAIVKVFK
+976 ALQPVGEAIVKVFK

-1018 LILSRFT
+1018 LILNRFT

-1039 GIITGVTSLINELK
+1039 GIITGVTNLINELK

-1058 LSKSVARD
+1058 LSNSVARD
-1066 FNMNALMKLAIAIGV
+1066 FNMNALMKLAIAIGI

-1093 GDNYLSLWNAV
+1093 GDDYLSLWNAV

-1174 GLAAMTVGMIMFLKA
+1174 GLAAMTVGMIIFLKT
-1189 IGEISAY
+1189 IGEISTY

-1211 AAMLLMVIVIKM
+1211 TAMLLMVIVIKM

-1248 LGLANR
+1248 LGWANR

-1261 GSTFMKLAVSLGI
+1261 GSTFMKLAISLGI
-1274 MVFVMKMIR
+1274 MVLVMKMIR
-1283 KLNPEDVI
+1283 KLEPEDVL
-1291 KGIVVMEAFSLMF
+1291 KGIIVMEAFVLML
-1304 IEMGIANRIAG
+1304 IEMGVANRIAG

-1321 GGTVASMSFSM
+1321 GGTVVSMSFSM
-1332 LIMAGVLKILA
+1332 LLMAGVLKILA
-1343 KLDPADVDKGIHVM
+1343 KFDPADVDKGIHIM
-1357 QKFLILLAEMI
+1357 QKFLVLLAEMI

-1381 ATNVIGM
+1381 ATNIISM
-1388 AIAIGLLVGVVYLLD
+1388 AIAIGILVGVVYLLD

-1424 AAMIWATRGASN
+1424 TAMIWATRGASN

-1487 SGISADD
+1487 SGISAED
-1494 VSLKAVGWL
+1494 VSIKAVGWL

-1559 VIKSLTPMILTV
+1559 VIKNLIPMILTV
-1571 GAIAVILAILSS
+1571 GAIAVIL
-1583 FPKAESMI
+1583 
-1591 ADAVALGILLNA
+1591 G
-1603 LVSAMLIM
+1603 
-1611 GKAGKI
+1611 
-1617 SKTVSNQI
+1617 
-1625 GPLTLAIGG
+1625 
-1634 LAIVLGILSSFPK
+1634 
-1647 VESMITDAIALGI
+1647 
-1660 LLNAMATSMVIM
+1660 
-1672 GKAGRI
+1672 
-1678 SKTVTDQIGPMVFV
+1678 
-1692 IGGLAIVLGILSSFP
+1692 
-1707 KADSMIANAIALG
+1707 
-1720 ILLNALASAMVILG
+1720 
-1734 FVGPNAAN
+1734 
-1742 AVKPAM
+1742 
-1748 LMGVVLAEIA
+1748 EIA
-1758 GVLVLLKI
+1758 GVLILLKV
-1766 LDVSP
+1766 LDINP
-1771 SIETAASLS
+1771 SIETAVSLS
-1780 VLLLALSTACIIVSG
+1780 ILLLALSTACLIVSR

-1803 GALGLAAFIGVMAA
+1803 GALGLAAFIGVMAG
-1817 VVTAAGLLAK
+1817 VVTAVGLLSK

-1866 AVISL
+1866 AIISL
-1871 LPTLGQALSEFMDGA
+1871 LPTLGKALSDFMDY
-1886 QGFLDSASSVGSDV
+1886 ASSVGSDA

-1935 GLGIQLAIFGLGA
+1935 GLGIQLAVFGLGA

-1974 TLSKADLLSGITKI
+1974 ALSKADLLSGITKI
-1988 FGGQLDFSTMSANL
+1988 FGGQLDFSTMSENL
-2002 ISFGEAVV
+2002 VSFGEAVV

-2029 SAGNMLVALNEALP
+2029 SAGNMLVALNKSLP
-2043 KKGGVVQKFF
+2043 RSGGWVQDIIGEKDFDKFT
-2053 GESDLSEFATACSDF
+2053 TACASF
-2068 AECIF
+2068 AACILS
-2073 TINETLSQNDFEL
+2073 INAVLSQNGFEI
-2086 QSDKI
+2086 QSEKI
-2091 QKLTEAGMMFSDL
+2091 EQLTKAGTQFSDL
-2104 NNAIPKNNGT
+2104 NNA
-2114 LPKFLGT
+2114 LPRSGGIVQDYIGEQDLT
-2121 AELGAFGTA
+2121 AFGSA
-2130 CSDFANCMFKINETL
+2130 CVAFAGCILSINDYLNSNNIKID
-2145 SQKDLKI
+2145 SKKI
-2152 QSDKL
+2152 A
-2157 KQLTDAGDNFADLV
+2157 QLTEAGEQFSDLN
-2171 NAIPKNKGTLPKFL
+2171 NALPRAGGVAQDL
-2185 GTAELGIFGEAC
+2185 AGEQDLSVFGEAC
-2197 AAFATCMIGIN
+2197 AAFATCMIGVN
-2208 AAVSQEGFSVNLE
+2208 SAVSQEGFSVNLE

-2235 LQGSL
+2235 LQDSL
-2240 PKTGGGWEKI
+2240 PKTGGWWEEI

-2265 FATAIVDF
+2265 FASAIVDF
-2273 STNAAGLNTGAIGIA
+2273 STNASGLDNEGINNAIG
-2288 LSAAEQ
+2288 AAYR
-2294 IKEFISDLVG
+2294 IKNLLTSLVG
-2304 MDYSGVADFTG
+2304 IDYSGVASFTG
-2315 VGSGWA
+2315 VGTGGF
-2321 GADGPV
+2321 GADGPIYKV
-2327 YDIGKAISKLS
+2327 GKAITAFSTELDE
-2338 SSLNGINTENITV
+2338 INTESINFAVNAATRLKTLIT
-2351 ATDAAEKLKDLISG
+2351 G
-2365 LVGFDTSGVELFKPE
+2365 LVGLDTSGAENFNPKP
-2380 TIGTAIKSYSDNISD
+2380 IGTAIKGYSDQISD
-2395 IDIEKIST
+2395 VDAGNVSSSISV
-2403 SITCANRLKT
+2403 AYRLKSL
-2413 FISGLIDLDSSGV
+2413 ISSLSGL
-2426 ANFTPESIGDA
+2426 
-2437 LLAYNTQI
+2437 
-2445 DDIDNDKISS
+2445 DN
-2455 TITISNRL
+2455 
-2463 KTLISGLADLND
+2463 

-2490 KSYSASV
+2490 KTYATSV

-2509 NAATELK
+2509 SAATKLK
-2516 TFIAGLAGLDTSG
+2516 TFIAGLVGLDTSG
-2529 VETFEAAVASLSTL
+2529 VETFKAAIAELSTL
-2543 SIGPLVE
+2543 NIATLVE
-2550 SLSAASETMYTS
+2550 SLAAASEATYSS
-2562 GTAMIG
+2562 GSQMIG
-2568 MLVKAFNEG
+2568 MLTKAFNEG
-2577 ASKVRISATKVVTTA
+2577 ASKVSTSATKVVTNA
-2592 KTRIE
+2592 KTKIT
-2597 SEKGDFRTAGQTL
+2597 SKKGDFTTAGQTL
-2610 ISSFASGLSSSDSTI
+2610 VTSFASGISDASSTA
-2625 SSNASAAAYNAVTGA
+2625 SSRAGTMAYNAGVKASNSGY
-2640 RSHRSSMYTAGKYV
+2640 SKFY
-2654 LEGFINGLKDRDML
+2654 
-2668 HAIHDAGWKAGRL
+2668 DAGTYCVQGFAYGIEIKTYIVEDIAYKMGEKA
-2681 AVDSVNDGADNGSPS
+2681 AKAAKKAIDSNSPS
-2696 KATRQSGI
+2696 KVFMKIGTYVPQGFAIGIGSLSDKVEGAATK
-2704 YVGEGFVL
+2704 
-2712 GMESMYN
+2712 MAK
-2719 NVRNSG
+2719 
-2725 TELGA
+2725 T
-2730 SAIDGTRSAMSTLL
+2730 AINGTRSAMTTLL

-2803 GNDDIISA
+2803 SNDDIISA

>member
-49 IDAASKRVNMSGL
+49 INSASKRVNMSGL
-62 GSAVDSVKA
+62 GSAVDSIKA

-86 ITNQAV
+86 ITNSAV

-207 TMRREDYRSIQNAS
+207 VMRREDYRSIQNAS
-221 MDTME
+221 MDTKE

-243 NGNGTYTS
+243 NGNGTYRS
-251 MAKGAKK
+251 MAAGAKK

-289 SAVNSIYEA
+289 SAVNAIYEA

-320 LKTGTMTDAEAIDA
+320 LKTGAMTDAEAIDA
-334 AIKELGYTLGD
+334 AIKELGYTLED

-431 KLSERISDAGFEMDA
+431 KLTERISDAGFEMDA

-452 ELAKAGGADIDSLV
+452 ELAKAGGADIDGLV

-479 ALNVQYLKDA
+479 ALDTKYLKDA
-489 LSGVGKKST
+489 LSGLGKKST
-498 KVDAKA
+498 EASTEVASA
-504 LEGLDKIN
+504 IEKIKWQ
-512 FSFTY
+512 FAFGS
-517 GHEGKNVERLQT
+517 EGKSVENLQT
-529 ALSAL
+529 ALVGL
-534 GYDLKKFGVNGK
+534 GYNLDKNGVNGK
-546 FGSETYEA
+546 FGSETYAA
-554 LQKFQSDNGLK
+554 LKAFQKDAGITAT
-565 VNGVV
+565 GVV
-570 DQKTLAALKEAVKTI
+570 DSKTLAALKEAAKSI
-585 ETVGDASED
+585 ETVGDASEE
-594 AKVNIDDLL
+594 AQVNIDDLL
-603 ESIARPSGRELL
+603 ESISRPSGRELL

-658 EFTDGFFELDKEGNK
+658 EFTDGFFELDKEGNR
-673 VLKNFDKLK
+673 VLKNVDKIK
-682 STFKGLISVL
+682 STFEGLIAVL
-692 DIVVSLVGGAVKF
+692 DTVASLIGGAVKF
-705 VFQALGVVFGNFN
+705 VFQALGAVFGNFN

-749 GWLLKKVTTA
+749 SWLLEKVTTA
-759 VKTLK
+759 IKTLK

-774 KQSSAFRTIERA
+774 KKSSAFRTIERA

-800 KIGVSELTVAVKKFL
+800 EIGASELTVAVKKFL
-815 GVINDAITPI
+815 GVINDTIAPI
-825 KNFTDTIRKWFEAFK
+825 KNFTDAISKWFEAFK
-840 NLPSVQAFVKAV
+840 NLPSVQAFVKTV

-859 NKFFNGEI
+859 SKFFSGEI
-867 DPAEFGVAL
+867 NPVEFGAAL

-905 ATDFLAGFQNGF
+905 ATDFLAGFQNGL

-946 SPSWKAYQIVCDFF
+946 SPSWKAFQIMCDFF
-960 QGAINAIGDML
+960 QGAINGIKAML
-971 GPVLK
+971 GPILK
-976 ALEPVGEAIVKVFK
+976 ALQPVGEAIIKVFK

-1007 LISGAITIESL
+1007 LTSGAITIESL

-1039 GIITGVTSLINELK
+1039 GIITGVTNLINELK

-1066 FNMNALMKLAIAIGV
+1066 FNMNALMKLAIAIGI

-1104 GIIAALSIVL
+1104 GIIVALSIVL

-1174 GLAAMTVGMIMFLKA
+1174 GLAAMTVGMIIFLKA
-1189 IGEISAY
+1189 IGEISMY

-1332 LIMAGVLKILA
+1332 LLMAGVLKILA
-1343 KLDPADVDKGIHVM
+1343 KLDPADVDKGIHIM
-1357 QKFLILLAEMI
+1357 QKFLTLLAEMI

-1381 ATNVIGM
+1381 ATNIIGM
-1388 AIAIGLLVGVVYLLD
+1388 AIAIGILVGVVYLLD

-1424 AAMIWATRGASN
+1424 TAMIWATRGASN

-1442 ALTTAVGVMAAAVV
+1442 ALTTTVGVMAAAVV

-1487 SGISADD
+1487 SGISAEEINKKD
-1494 VSLKAVGWL
+1494 VGWL
-1503 LVLTGIVGIMT
+1503 VVLTGIVAIMAGI
-1514 GIVIALSKLS
+1514 IIALSMLS

-1559 VIKSLTPMILTV
+1559 VIKNLTPMILTV

-1603 LVSAMLIM
+1603 LASAMLIM

-1647 VESMITDAIALGI
+1647 AESMITDAIALGI

-1720 ILLNALASAMVILG
+1720 ILLNAMAFACKIASKIDFVAAQKGAMG
-1734 FVGPNAAN
+1734 
-1742 AVKPAM
+1742 
-1748 LMGVVLAEIA
+1748 
-1758 GVLVLLKI
+1758 
-1766 LDVSP
+1766 
-1771 SIETAASLS
+1771 
-1780 VLLLALSTACIIVSG
+1780 
-1795 IPSALAID
+1795 LAIFL
-1803 GALGLAAFIGVMAA
+1803 GIMSLVVAALGAIYSDTTNLVKGVEA
-1817 VVTAAGLLAK
+1817 
-1827 IPGFNDILADG
+1827 
-1838 GESLR
+1838 LR
-1843 LIGTAIGNFVGGIAG
+1843 LIGQAIGNFVGEIVG

-1866 AVISL
+1866 AIISL
-1871 LPTLGQALSEFMDGA
+1871 LPSLGEALSDFS
-1886 QGFLDSASSVGSDV
+1886 DSISNIGSDV

-1935 GLGIQLAIFGLGA
+1935 GLGVQLAIFGLGA

-2002 ISFGEAVV
+2002 VSFGEAVV

-2029 SAGNMLVALNEALP
+2029 SAGNMLVALNKSLP
-2043 KKGGVVQKFF
+2043 RSGGWVQDIIGEKDFDKFT
-2053 GESDLSEFATACSDF
+2053 TACTSF
-2068 AECIF
+2068 AECILS
-2073 TINETLSQNDFEL
+2073 INAVLSQNGFEI
-2086 QSDKI
+2086 QSEKI
-2091 QKLTEAGMMFSDL
+2091 EQLTKAGTQFSDL
-2104 NNAIPKNNGT
+2104 NNA
-2114 LPKFLGT
+2114 LPRSGGIVQDYIGEQDL
-2121 AELGAFGTA
+2121 AAFGSA
-2130 CSDFANCMFKINETL
+2130 CVAFAGCILGINDYLNSNNIKID
-2145 SQKDLKI
+2145 SKKI
-2152 QSDKL
+2152 T
-2157 KQLTDAGDNFADLV
+2157 QLTEAGEKFSDLN
-2171 NAIPKNKGTLPKFL
+2171 NALPRSGGVAQDL
-2185 GTAELGIFGEAC
+2185 AGEQDLSVFGEAC
-2197 AAFATCMIGIN
+2197 AAFATCMIGVN
-2208 AAVSQEGFSVNLE
+2208 AAVSQDGFSVNLE

-2235 LQGSL
+2235 LQDSL
-2240 PKTGGGWEKI
+2240 PKTGGWWQEV

-2273 STNAAGLNTGAIGIA
+2273 SANASNLNTGAIDTAIGT
-2288 LSAAEQ
+2288 AE
-2294 IKEFISDLVG
+2294 KMKDLLTSLVG
-2304 MDYSGVADFTG
+2304 IDYSGVASFTG
-2315 VGSGWA
+2315 VGTGGF
-2321 GADGPV
+2321 GADGPIYKV
-2327 YDIGKAISKLS
+2327 GKAITAFSTELD
-2338 SSLNGINTENITV
+2338 GINTENINV
-2351 ATDAAEKLKDLISG
+2351 AVNAA
-2365 LVGFDTSGVELFKPE
+2365 T
-2380 TIGTAIKSYSDNISD
+2380 
-2395 IDIEKIST
+2395 
-2403 SITCANRLKT
+2403 
-2413 FISGLIDLDSSGV
+2413 
-2426 ANFTPESIGDA
+2426 
-2437 LLAYNTQI
+2437 
-2445 DDIDNDKISS
+2445 
-2455 TITISNRL
+2455 RL
-2463 KTLISGLADLND
+2463 KTLITGLVGLDTSGVKNFNPKPIGTSLKEYSDQISEVDIGIVSSSISVAYRLKSLISSLSSLDD

-2490 KSYSASV
+2490 KSYSTSV

-2509 NAATELK
+2509 NAATKLK
-2516 TFIAGLAGLDTSG
+2516 TFIADLVGLDTSG
-2529 VETFEAAVASLSTL
+2529 VETFKAAVASLSTL

-2550 SLSAASETMYTS
+2550 SLSAASGSLYTS
-2562 GTAMIG
+2562 GTTMIG

-2577 ASKVRISATKVVTTA
+2577 VSKVRTSATKIVTTA
-2592 KTRIE
+2592 KTKIE

-2610 ISSFASGLSSSDSTI
+2610 ISSFASGLSSSNSTI

-2640 RSHRSSMYTAGKYV
+2640 RSHRSSMFTAGQYV
-2654 LEGFINGLKDRDML
+2654 LQGFINGLKDPDML

-2681 AVDSVNDGADNGSPS
+2681 AVDSVNDGAKNGSPS

-2730 SAIDGTRSAMSTLL
+2730 SAIDGTRSAMTALL

-2803 GNDDIISA
+2803 SNDDIISA

>member
-207 TMRREDYRSIQNAS
+207 VMRREDYRSIQNAS
-221 MDTME
+221 MDTKE

-243 NGNGTYTS
+243 NGDGTYTS
-251 MAKGAKK
+251 MAAGAKK

-289 SAVNSIYEA
+289 SAVNAIYEA
-298 VEEKGFDNASQVLTE
+298 VEDKGFDNASQVLTE

-320 LKTGTMTDAEAIDA
+320 LKDGVMTDEEAIDA

-431 KLSERISDAGFEMDA
+431 KLSERISDAGIEMDA

-452 ELAKAGGADIDSLV
+452 ELAKAGGADIDGLI

-479 ALNVQYLKDA
+479 ALNAQYLKDA

-498 KVDAKA
+498 KVDTKA

-512 FSFTY
+512 FQFTY

-570 DQKTLAALKEAVKTI
+570 DPKTLAALKEAVKTI

-603 ESIARPSGRELL
+603 ESISRPSGRELL

-658 EFTDGFFELDKEGNK
+658 EFTDGFFELDKEGNR
-673 VLKNFDKLK
+673 VLKNVDKIK
-682 STFKGLISVL
+682 STFKGLIAVL
-692 DIVVSLVGGAVKF
+692 DIAASLVGGAVKF
-705 VFQALGVVFGNFN
+705 VFQALGAVFGNFN

-733 MLSKTIKE
+733 MLSETIKK

-749 GWLLKKVTTA
+749 GWLLGKVTTA

-774 KQSSAFRTIERA
+774 KKSSAFRTIERA
-786 SQKFSVALKLFREG
+786 CQKFSVALKLFREG

-815 GVINDAITPI
+815 GVINATITPI
-825 KNFTDTIRKWFEAFK
+825 KNFTDTISKWFEAFK
-840 NLPSVQAFVKAV
+840 NLPSVQAFIKAV
-852 NDISDAF
+852 NGISDAF
-859 NKFFNGEI
+859 SKFFSGEI
-867 DPAEFGVAL
+867 DLAEFGAAL

-905 ATDFLAGFQNGF
+905 ATDFLAGFQNGL
-917 KTGIGGIINNIVEF
+917 KTGIDGIINNIVEF

-946 SPSWKAYQIVCDFF
+946 SPSWKAFQIMCDFF
-960 QGAINAIGDML
+960 QGAINGIEAMIG
-971 GPVLK
+971 PILK
-976 ALEPVGEAIVKVFK
+976 ALQPVGEAIIRVFK

-1039 GIITGVTSLINELK
+1039 GIITGVTNLINELK

-1066 FNMNALMKLAIAIGV
+1066 FNMNALMKLAIAIGI

-1093 GDNYLSLWNAV
+1093 GDDYLSLWNAV

-1154 AAVVKV
+1154 AAVVKA
-1160 IGDMEPEQAKQGFK
+1160 IGGMDPEQAKQGFI
-1174 GLAAMTVGMIMFLKA
+1174 GLAAMTVGMIIFLKA
-1189 IGEISAY
+1189 IGGISTY
-1196 AGDVSGFAKTMVGLG
+1196 AGDVSGFAKTLTGLG
-1211 AAMLLMVIVIKM
+1211 AAMLLMAVVIKIIGKM
-1223 IAKLDPGDIIVGLA
+1223 DPYDLVIGVV
-1237 VMELFALFCIQ
+1237 VMEALTLFCIQ
-1248 LGLANR
+1248 MAWANR
-1254 AAGQYDS
+1254 VAGQYDD
-1261 GSTFMKLAVSLGI
+1261 GSMFLKLATSLGI
-1274 MVFVMKMIR
+1274 LVIVMKMIR
-1283 KLNPEDVI
+1283 KLNPDDII
-1291 KGIVVMEAFSLMF
+1291 KGVVVMQTFAILL
-1304 IEMGIANRIAG
+1304 IEMAVANRIAG
-1315 SEAGKF
+1315 GEVGKF
-1321 GGTVASMSFSM
+1321 SSVVMSMSFSM
-1332 LIMAGVLKILA
+1332 LLMVGVLKILA
-1343 KLDPADVDKGIHVM
+1343 KLDPADVYKGIHVM

-1381 ATNVIGM
+1381 ATNIIGM
-1388 AIAIGLLVGVVYLLD
+1388 AIAIGILVGVVYLLD

-1424 AAMIWATRGASN
+1424 TAMIWATRGASN

-1461 EGKDLAK
+1461 EGQDLAK

-1503 LVLTGIVGIMT
+1503 IVLTGIVGIMT

-1547 RILSKTGDISKD
+1547 RILSKTRDISKD
-1559 VIKSLTPMILTV
+1559 VIKNLTPMILTV

-1591 ADAVALGILLNA
+1591 ADAVALGILLNSMA
-1603 LVSAMLIM
+1603 SAMLIM

-1634 LAIVLGILSSFPK
+1634 LAIVLGILGSFPK
-1647 VESMITDAIALGI
+1647 AESMITDAIALGI

-1678 SKTVTDQIGPMVFV
+1678 SKTVTDQIGSMVFA

-1734 FVGPNAAN
+1734 FVGPNAAM

-1748 LMGVVLAEIA
+1748 LMGVVLGEIA
-1758 GVLVLLKI
+1758 GVLILLKV
-1766 LDVSP
+1766 LDVNP
-1771 SIETAASLS
+1771 SIETAVGLS
-1780 VLLLALSTACIIVSG
+1780 MLLLALSAACLITSRV
-1795 IPSALAID
+1795 PSALAID
-1803 GALGLAAFIGVMAA
+1803 GALGLAAFIGVMAG
-1817 VVTAAGLLAK
+1817 VVTAAGLLSK
-1827 IPGFNDILADG
+1827 IPGFNNILADG

-1858 GVISGAGA
+1858 GVVSGAGA
-1866 AVISL
+1866 AIISL
-1871 LPTLGQALSEFMDGA
+1871 LPTLGQALSDFMDGA

-1935 GLGIQLAIFGLGA
+1935 GLGIQLAVFGLGA

-2002 ISFGEAVV
+2002 VSFGEAVV

-2029 SAGNMLVALNEALP
+2029 SAGNMLVALNKALP

-2091 QKLTEAGMMFSDL
+2091 QKLTEAGTMFSDL

-2185 GTAELGIFGEAC
+2185 GTAELGTFGEAC
-2197 AAFATCMIGIN
+2197 AAFATCMIGVN
-2208 AAVSQEGFSVNLE
+2208 AAVSQDGFSVNLE

-2235 LQGSL
+2235 LQDSL
-2240 PKTGGGWEKI
+2240 PKTGGWWQEV

-2258 FGTKIGT
+2258 FGEKIGT
-2265 FATAIVDF
+2265 FASAIVDF
-2273 STNAAGLNTGAIGIA
+2273 STNASGLDNEGINDAIGAAYRIKNL
-2288 LSAAEQ
+2288 LS
-2294 IKEFISDLVG
+2294 SLVG
-2304 MDYSGVADFTG
+2304 IDYSGVASFTG
-2315 VGSGWA
+2315 VGTGGF
-2321 GADGPV
+2321 GADGPIYKV
-2327 YDIGKAISKLS
+2327 GKAITAFSTELD
-2338 SSLNGINTENITV
+2338 GINTENINVAVNV
-2351 ATDAAEKLKDLISG
+2351 AT
-2365 LVGFDTSGVELFKPE
+2365 
-2380 TIGTAIKSYSDNISD
+2380 
-2395 IDIEKIST
+2395 
-2403 SITCANRLKT
+2403 RLKT
-2413 FISGLIDLDSSGV
+2413 FITGLVGLDTSGVKNFDPQPIGTSLKGYSDQISEVDIGIVSSSISVAYRLKSLISSLSGLDNSGV
-2426 ANFTPESIGDA
+2426 T
-2437 LLAYNTQI
+2437 
-2445 DDIDNDKISS
+2445 
-2455 TITISNRL
+2455 
-2463 KTLISGLADLND
+2463 
-2475 SGVAKFKIVPIATNL
+2475 KFKIVSIATNL

-2497 AGVNASAVSSSV
+2497 AGVNESAVSSSV
-2509 NAATELK
+2509 SAATKLK
-2516 TFIAGLAGLDTSG
+2516 TFIADLAGLDTSG
-2529 VETFEAAVASLSTL
+2529 VETFKAAVASLSTL
-2543 SIGPLVE
+2543 DIGPLVE
-2550 SLSAASETMYTS
+2550 SLSAASESLYTS

-2577 ASKVRISATKVVTTA
+2577 VSKVRTSATKIVTTA
-2592 KTRIE
+2592 KTKIT
-2597 SEKGDFRTAGQTL
+2597 SEKGEFGTAGQTL
-2610 ISSFASGLSSSDSTI
+2610 ISSFASGLSSSNSTL
-2625 SSNASAAAYNAVTGA
+2625 SSNASTAAYNAVTGA
-2640 RSHRSSMYTAGKYV
+2640 RSQRSNMYKAGVYV
-2654 LEGFINGLKDRDML
+2654 LEGFKNGLKDPDML
-2668 HAIHDAGWKAGRL
+2668 RAIHDAGRKAGKL
-2681 AVDSVNDGADNGSPS
+2681 AVDSVNAGAKNGSPS

-2719 NVRNSG
+2719 NVRKSG

-2803 GNDDIISA
+2803 SNDDIISA

>member
-86 ITNQAV
+86 ITNSAV

-136 QLSLLNWFTDET
+136 QLDLLNWFTDET
-148 SYNFTDMVSNIAKF
+148 SYNFTDMVANIAKF

-207 TMRREDYRSIQNAS
+207 VMRREDYRSIQNAS
-221 MDTME
+221 MDTKE
-226 FRENCIQA
+226 FRENCIEA
-234 AVALGTLKD
+234 AIALGTLKD
-243 NGNGTYTS
+243 NGDGTYTS
-251 MAKGAKK
+251 MAAGAKK

-264 QFADNLTEGM
+264 QFADNLTDGL
-274 WLTSDVMMQ
+274 WLTSDVMMS

-289 SAVNSIYEA
+289 SAVNAIYEA

-320 LKTGTMTDAEAIDA
+320 LKTGAMTDAEAIDA
-334 AIKELGYTLGD
+334 AIKELGYTLED

-431 KLSERISDAGFEMDA
+431 KLSERISGAGFEMDA

-479 ALNVQYLKDA
+479 ALDTKYLTDA
-489 LSGVGKKST
+489 LSGLGKKST
-498 KVDAKA
+498 EASTEVASA
-504 LEGLDKIN
+504 LDKIKWQ
-512 FSFTY
+512 FAFGS
-517 GHEGKNVERLQT
+517 EGKSVENLQT
-529 ALSAL
+529 ALVGL
-534 GYDLKKFGVNGK
+534 GYNLDENGVNGK
-546 FGSETYEA
+546 FGSETQAA
-554 LQKFQSDNGLK
+554 LKAFQKDAGIT
-565 VNGVV
+565 VTGVV
-570 DQKTLAALKEAVKTI
+570 DSKTLAALKEAAKSI
-585 ETVGDASED
+585 ETVGDASEE
-594 AKVNIDDLL
+594 AQVNIDDLL
-603 ESIARPSGRELL
+603 ESISRPSGRELL

-634 DAWAEVFSEEGV
+634 DAWGEVFSEEGV

-658 EFTDGFFELDKEGNK
+658 EFTDGFFELDKEGNR

-705 VFQALGVVFGNFN
+705 VFQTLGVIFGNFN
-718 FNVLDATAGVGDFLV
+718 LSILDATAGVGDFLV
-733 MLSKTIKE
+733 MLSETIKE

-749 GWLLKKVTTA
+749 SWLLGKVTTA
-759 VKTLK
+759 VIALK

-774 KQSSAFRTIERA
+774 KKSSAFRTIEKA
-786 SQKFSVALKLFREG
+786 YQKFSVALKLFREG

-825 KNFTDTIRKWFEAFK
+825 KNFTDTISKWFEAFK

-859 NKFFNGEI
+859 SKFFNGEI
-867 DPAEFGVAL
+867 DPAEFGAAL
-876 GKALANLLKSI
+876 GKALANFLKSI

-894 ANGLWQTAKQI
+894 ANSLWQTAKQI
-905 ATDFLAGFQNGF
+905 ATDFLAGFQNGL
-917 KTGIGGIINNIVEF
+917 KTGIGGIISNIVEF

-946 SPSWKAYQIVCDFF
+946 SPSWKAFQIMCDFI
-960 QGAINAIGDML
+960 QGAINGIKAML
-971 GPVLK
+971 GPLLK
-976 ALEPVGEAIVKVFK
+976 ALQPVGEAIVKVFK

-1018 LILSRFT
+1018 LILNRFT

-1066 FNMNALMKLAIAIGV
+1066 FNMNALMKLAIAIGI

-1093 GDNYLSLWNAV
+1093 GDDYLSLWNAV
-1104 GIIAALSIVL
+1104 GIIGA
-1114 GILAI
+1114 LAI
-1119 SLDKLAAVSIK
+1119 ILGVLAIAMDKLAAVSIK
-1130 WDKGPQIE
+1130 WDKGPQLE

-1160 IGDMEPEQAKQGFK
+1160 IGGMDPEQAKQGFI
-1174 GLAAMTVGMIMFLKA
+1174 GLAAMTVGMIIFLKA
-1189 IGEISAY
+1189 IGGISTY
-1196 AGDVSGFAKTMVGLG
+1196 AGDVSGFAKTLTGLG
-1211 AAMLLMVIVIKM
+1211 VAMLLLAVVIKIIGKM
-1223 IAKLDPGDIIVGLA
+1223 DPYDLVIGVV
-1237 VMELFALFCIQ
+1237 VMEALTLFCIQ
-1248 LGLANR
+1248 MAIANR
-1254 AAGQYDS
+1254 FAGQYDD
-1261 GSTFMKLAVSLGI
+1261 GSMFLKLAISLGI
-1274 MVFVMKMIR
+1274 LVVVMKMIR
-1283 KLNPEDVI
+1283 KLSPDDVI
-1291 KGIVVMEAFSLMF
+1291 KGVVVMQMF
-1304 IEMGIANRIAG
+1304 AILLIEMAVANQIAG
-1315 SEAGKF
+1315 GEVGKF
-1321 GGTVASMSFSM
+1321 SSVVISMSFSM
-1332 LIMAGVLKILA
+1332 LLMAGVLKILA
-1343 KLDPADVDKGIHVM
+1343 KLDPAVVDKGIHVM

-1381 ATNVIGM
+1381 ATIIIGM
-1388 AIAIGLLVGVVYLLD
+1388 AIAIGILVGVVYLLD

-1409 MKKPLAVIAGLSACM
+1409 MKKPLAVIAGLGACM
-1424 AAMIWATRGASN
+1424 TAMIWATRGASN

-1487 SGISADD
+1487 SGISAED
-1494 VSLKAVGWL
+1494 VSIKAVGWL

-1539 VLTMAGVM
+1539 LLTMAGVM

-1559 VIKSLTPMILTV
+1559 VIKNLTPMILTV

-1591 ADAVALGILLNA
+1591 ADAVALSILLNSMA
-1603 LVSAMLIM
+1603 SAMLIM

-1647 VESMITDAIALGI
+1647 AESMIADAIALGI
-1660 LLNAMATSMVIM
+1660 LLNTMASAMVIM
-1672 GKAGRI
+1672 GKAGRV
-1678 SKTVTDQIGPMVFV
+1678 SKTVTDQIGSMVFA

-1707 KADSMIANAIALG
+1707 KADSMITNAVALG

-1734 FVGPNAAN
+1734 FVGPNAAM

-1748 LMGVVLAEIA
+1748 LMGVVLGEIA
-1758 GVLVLLKI
+1758 GVLILLKV
-1766 LDVSP
+1766 LDVNP
-1771 SIETAASLS
+1771 SIETAVSLS
-1780 VLLLALSTACIIVSG
+1780 MLLLALSAACLIASRV
-1795 IPSALAID
+1795 PSALAID
-1803 GALGLAAFIGVMAA
+1803 GALGLAAFIGVMAG
-1817 VVTAAGLLAK
+1817 VVTAAGLLSK

-1858 GVISGAGA
+1858 GVVSGAGA
-1866 AVISL
+1866 AIISL
-1871 LPTLGQALSEFMDGA
+1871 LPTLGQALSDFMDGA

-1935 GLGIQLAIFGLGA
+1935 GLGIQLAVFGLGA

-2002 ISFGEAVV
+2002 VSFGEAVV

-2029 SAGNMLVALNEALP
+2029 SAGNMLVALNKALP
-2043 KKGGVVQKFF
+2043 RSGGWVQDIIGEKDFDKFT
-2053 GESDLSEFATACSDF
+2053 TACASF
-2068 AECIF
+2068 AECILS
-2073 TINETLSQNDFEL
+2073 INAVLSQNGFEI
-2086 QSDKI
+2086 QSEKI
-2091 QKLTEAGMMFSDL
+2091 EQLTKAGTQFSDL
-2104 NNAIPKNNGT
+2104 NNA
-2114 LPKFLGT
+2114 LPRSGGIVQDYIGEQDL
-2121 AELGAFGTA
+2121 AAFGTA
-2130 CSDFANCMFKINETL
+2130 CMAFAGCILSINDYLNSNNIEIDSKKIA
-2145 SQKDLKI
+2145 
-2152 QSDKL
+2152 
-2157 KQLTDAGDNFADLV
+2157 QLTKAGEQFSDLN
-2171 NAIPKNKGTLPKFL
+2171 NALPRAGGVAQDL
-2185 GTAELGIFGEAC
+2185 AGEQDLSVFGEAC
-2197 AAFATCMIGIN
+2197 AAFATCMIGVN
-2208 AAVSQEGFSVNLE
+2208 SAVSQEGFSVNLE

-2240 PKTGGGWEKI
+2240 PKTGGWWEEI

-2258 FGTKIGT
+2258 FGAKIRT

-2273 STNAAGLNTGAIGIA
+2273 STSASNLNTGAIDTAIGT
-2288 LSAAEQ
+2288 AE
-2294 IKEFISDLVG
+2294 KMKDFLASLVG
-2304 MDYSGVADFTG
+2304 IDYSGVASFTG
-2315 VGSGWA
+2315 VGTGGF
-2321 GADGPV
+2321 GADGPIYKV
-2327 YDIGKAISKLS
+2327 GKAITAFSTELD
-2338 SSLNGINTENITV
+2338 GINTENINV
-2351 ATDAAEKLKDLISG
+2351 AVNAA
-2365 LVGFDTSGVELFKPE
+2365 T
-2380 TIGTAIKSYSDNISD
+2380 
-2395 IDIEKIST
+2395 
-2403 SITCANRLKT
+2403 
-2413 FISGLIDLDSSGV
+2413 
-2426 ANFTPESIGDA
+2426 
-2437 LLAYNTQI
+2437 
-2445 DDIDNDKISS
+2445 
-2455 TITISNRL
+2455 RL
-2463 KTLISGLADLND
+2463 KTLITGLVGLNTSGVKNFDPQPIGTSLKGYSDQISEVDIGIVSSSISVVYRLKSLISSFSGLDD

-2509 NAATELK
+2509 NAATKLK

-2529 VETFEAAVASLSTL
+2529 AETFKAAVASLSTL

-2550 SLSAASETMYTS
+2550 SLSAASKTMYTS

-2577 ASKVRISATKVVTTA
+2577 ASKVSTSATKVVRIA
-2592 KTRIE
+2592 KTKIE
-2597 SEKGDFRTAGQTL
+2597 SEKSSFTTAGRSL
-2610 ISSFASGLSSSDSTI
+2610 ISSFASGLSSSDGTI
-2625 SSNASAAAYNAVTGA
+2625 SSNASTAAYNAVTGA
-2640 RSHRSSMYTAGKYV
+2640 RTQRSNMYQAGVYV
-2654 LEGFINGLKDRDML
+2654 LEGFRNGLQDPDML
-2668 HAIHDAGWKAGRL
+2668 KSIYYSGRKAGRE
-2681 AVDSVNDGADNGSPS
+2681 AVNGVNAGAKNRSPS

-2719 NVRNSG
+2719 NVRKSG

-2730 SAIDGTRSAMSTLL
+2730 SAINGTRSAMTTLL

-2803 GNDDIISA
+2803 SNADIISA

>member
-207 TMRREDYRSIQNAS
+207 IMRREDYRSIQNAS

-251 MAKGAKK
+251 MAAGAKK

-289 SAVNSIYEA
+289 SAVNAIYEA

-334 AIKELGYTLGD
+334 AIKELGYTLED

-363 ARTFRDVID
+363 ARTFDDVIN
-372 SVKDAVSTGWMNTFE
+372 SIKDAVSTGWMNTFE

-399 WTMMANELWTTFAG
+399 WTMMAEELWTTFAG

-479 ALNVQYLKDA
+479 ALDTKYLKDA
-489 LSGVGKKST
+489 LSGLGKKST
-498 KVDAKA
+498 EASTEVASA
-504 LEGLDKIN
+504 IEKIKWQ
-512 FSFTY
+512 FAFGS
-517 GHEGKNVERLQT
+517 EGKSVENLQT
-529 ALSAL
+529 ALVGL
-534 GYDLKKFGVNGK
+534 GYNLDKHGVNGK
-546 FGSETYEA
+546 FGSET
-554 LQKFQSDNGLK
+554 Q
-565 VNGVV
+565 
-570 DQKTLAALKEAVKTI
+570 AALKAFQKDAGIAVTGIVDSKTLDALKKVATDVK
-585 ETVGDASED
+585 TVGDASED

-603 ESIARPSGRELL
+603 ESISRPSGRELL
-615 FDTISNSLQLI
+615 FDTISSSLQLI

-658 EFTDGFFELDKEGNK
+658 EFTDGLFELDEEGNRVIK
-673 VLKNFDKLK
+673 SFDKIK
-682 STFKGLISVL
+682 SAFKGLIAVL

-705 VFQALGVVFGNFN
+705 VFQTLGVIFGNFN
-718 FNVLDATAGVGDFLV
+718 LSILDATAGVGDFLV
-733 MLSKTIKE
+733 MLSDKIKE

-749 GWLLKKVTTA
+749 SWLLGKVTTA
-759 VKTLK
+759 VKDLK
-764 KWIGSLFGDI
+764 KWIGSLFGDV
-774 KQSSAFRTIERA
+774 KKSSAFRTIERA
-786 SQKFSVALKLFREG
+786 YQKFSAALKLFREG
-800 KIGVSELTVAVKKFL
+800 KIGASELTVAVKKFL
-815 GVINDAITPI
+815 GVINDTITPI
-825 KNFTDTIRKWFEAFK
+825 KNFTDTINKWFEAFK
-840 NLPSVQAFVKAV
+840 NLPSVQAFIKAV

-859 NKFFNGEI
+859 SKFFNGEI
-867 DPAEFGVAL
+867 DPAEFGATL

-905 ATDFLAGFQNGF
+905 ATDFLAGFQNGL

-946 SPSWKAYQIVCDFF
+946 SPSWKAFQIMCDFF
-960 QGAINAIGDML
+960 QGAINGIKAML
-971 GPVLK
+971 GPILK
-976 ALEPVGEAIVKVFK
+976 ALQPVGEAIIKVFK

-1039 GIITGVTSLINELK
+1039 GIITGVKSLIDELK

-1066 FNMNALMKLAIAIGV
+1066 FNMNALMKLAIAIGI

-1093 GDNYLSLWNAV
+1093 GDDYLSLWNAV
-1104 GIIAALSIVL
+1104 GIIVALSIVL

-1154 AAVVKV
+1154 AAVVKI
-1160 IGDMEPEQAKQGFK
+1160 IGDMKAEEAKQGFK
-1174 GLAAMTVGMIMFLKA
+1174 GLAAMTVGMIIFLKA
-1189 IGEISAY
+1189 IGEISTY

-1211 AAMLLMVIVIKM
+1211 ATMLLMVIVIKM
-1223 IAKLDPGDIIVGLA
+1223 IAKLDPGDIIAGLA

-1332 LIMAGVLKILA
+1332 LIMAGVLKVLA

-1381 ATNVIGM
+1381 ATNIIGM
-1388 AIAIGLLVGVVYLLD
+1388 AIAIGILVGVIYLLD

-1424 AAMIWATRGASN
+1424 TAMIWATRGASN

-1442 ALTTAVGVMAAAVV
+1442 ALTTTVGVMAAAVA

-1487 SGISADD
+1487 SGISAEEINKKD
-1494 VSLKAVGWL
+1494 VGWL
-1503 LVLTGIVGIMT
+1503 VVLTGIVAIMAGI
-1514 GIVIALSKLS
+1514 IIALSMLS

-1539 VLTMAGVM
+1539 ILTMAGVM

-1559 VIKSLTPMILTV
+1559 VIKNLTPMILTV

-1603 LVSAMLIM
+1603 MASAMLIM

-1647 VESMITDAIALGI
+1647 AESMITDAIALGI

-1720 ILLNALASAMVILG
+1720 ILLNAMA
-1734 FVGPNAAN
+1734 F
-1742 AVKPAM
+1742 
-1748 LMGVVLAEIA
+1748 
-1758 GVLVLLKI
+1758 
-1766 LDVSP
+1766 
-1771 SIETAASLS
+1771 
-1780 VLLLALSTACIIVSG
+1780 ACKIVSKIDFVAAEKG
-1795 IPSALAID
+1795 AMGLAIFL
-1803 GALGLAAFIGVMAA
+1803 GIMSLVVAALGAIYSDTTNLVKGVEA
-1817 VVTAAGLLAK
+1817 
-1827 IPGFNDILADG
+1827 
-1838 GESLR
+1838 LR
-1843 LIGTAIGNFVGGIAG
+1843 LIGQAIGNFVGEIVG

-1866 AVISL
+1866 AIISL
-1871 LPTLGQALSEFMDGA
+1871 LPSLGEALSDFS
-1886 QGFLDSASSVGSDV
+1886 DSISNIGSDA

-1935 GLGIQLAIFGLGA
+1935 GLGVQLAIFGLGA

-1974 TLSKADLLSGITKI
+1974 ALSKADLLSGITKI

-2002 ISFGEAVV
+2002 VSFGEAVV

-2029 SAGNMLVALNEALP
+2029 SAGNMLVALNKSLP
-2043 KKGGVVQKFF
+2043 RSGGWVQDIIGEKDFDKFT
-2053 GESDLSEFATACSDF
+2053 TACASF
-2068 AECIF
+2068 AECILG
-2073 TINETLSQNDFEL
+2073 INAVLSQNGFEI
-2086 QSDKI
+2086 QSEKI
-2091 QKLTEAGMMFSDL
+2091 EQLTKAGTQFSDL
-2104 NNAIPKNNGT
+2104 NNA
-2114 LPKFLGT
+2114 LPRSGGIVQDYIGEQDL
-2121 AELGAFGTA
+2121 AAFGSA
-2130 CSDFANCMFKINETL
+2130 CVAFAGCILSINDYLNSNNIKID
-2145 SQKDLKI
+2145 SKKI
-2152 QSDKL
+2152 A
-2157 KQLTDAGDNFADLV
+2157 QLTEAGEQFSDLN
-2171 NAIPKNKGTLPKFL
+2171 NALPRAGGVAQDL
-2185 GTAELGIFGEAC
+2185 AGEQDLSVFGEAC
-2197 AAFATCMIGIN
+2197 AAFAACMIGVN
-2208 AAVSQEGFSVNLE
+2208 AAVSQEGFSVNLD
-2221 AIDQLKQAGDKMNE
+2221 AIEQLKQAGLKMNE
-2235 LQGSL
+2235 LQDSL
-2240 PKTGGGWEKI
+2240 PKTGGWWEKV

-2273 STNAAGLNTGAIGIA
+2273 STNASGLNTGAIGTA

-2327 YDIGKAISKLS
+2327 YDIGKAISKFS
-2338 SSLNGINTENITV
+2338 SSLNGINTENIAV

-2413 FISGLIDLDSSGV
+2413 LISGLIDLDSSGV
-2426 ANFTPESIGDA
+2426 TNFTPESIGSS
-2437 LLAYNTQI
+2437 LLAYDTQI
-2445 DDIDNDKISS
+2445 ASIDNAKISS
-2455 TITISNRL
+2455 TIAISNRL
-2463 KTLISGLADLND
+2463 KTLISELTDLDD

-2497 AGVNASAVSSSV
+2497 AGVNESAVSSSV
-2509 NAATELK
+2509 SAATKLK
-2516 TFIAGLAGLDTSG
+2516 TFIADLVGLDTSG
-2529 VETFEAAVASLSTL
+2529 VETFKAAVASLSTL

-2550 SLSAASETMYTS
+2550 SLSAASESLYTS
-2562 GTAMIG
+2562 GSTMIG

-2577 ASKVRISATKVVTTA
+2577 VSKVSTSATKVVTNA
-2592 KTRIE
+2592 KAKIE
-2597 SEKGDFRTAGQTL
+2597 SKKGDFETAGQTL
-2610 ISSFASGLSSSDSTI
+2610 ISSFASGLSYSNSTI
-2625 SSNASAAAYNAVTGA
+2625 SSNASTAAYNAVTGA
-2640 RSHRSSMYTAGKYV
+2640 RSHRSSMFKAGQYV
-2654 LEGFINGLKDRDML
+2654 LQGFINGLKDPDML
-2668 HAIHDAGWKAGRL
+2668 HAIHDAGWKAGKT
-2681 AVDSVNDGADNGSPS
+2681 AVDSVNAGAKNGSPS

-2719 NVRNSG
+2719 NVRKSG

-2730 SAIDGTRSAMSTLL
+2730 SAINGTRSAMSTLL

-2803 GNDDIISA
+2803 SNDDIISA